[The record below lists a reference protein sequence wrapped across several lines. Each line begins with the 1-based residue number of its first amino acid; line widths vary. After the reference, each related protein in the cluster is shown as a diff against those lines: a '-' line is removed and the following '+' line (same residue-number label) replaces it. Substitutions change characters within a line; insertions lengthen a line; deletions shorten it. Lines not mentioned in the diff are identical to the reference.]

1 MKRLLLI
8 AAAGVITVVGATVG
22 GLIAPAVAGDGPL
35 PPEVQEVRAA
45 VARYHSFGQ
54 AERDGYSVEGEPCVA
69 SPAGTMGI
77 HAVNPPLL
85 ADPAIDAR
93 QPELLLYVPKS
104 NGKLELVGVE
114 YWTIALANTA
124 AGPRPWFGA
133 APPPLASSRRRRQCS
148 GRRSTVR
155 WKDIRQ
161 PCPGT
166 TTCMS
171 GSRRRTERGV
181 RDVQSRDLLLNA
193 TR

>member
-114 YWTIALANTA
+114 YWTIASANTA
-124 AGPRPWFGA
+124 AAGPIPWFGA
-133 APPPLASSRRRRQCS
+133 ARPPLGFFTPTPSVLGQTFDGPMEGHTPTMPWHYDLHVWVAEANPS
-148 GRRSTVR
+148 GVFAMFNPAIS
-155 WKDIRQ
+155 
-161 PCPGT
+161 C
-166 TTCMS
+166 
-171 GSRRRTERGV
+171 
-181 RDVQSRDLLLNA
+181 
-193 TR
+193 

>member
-124 AGPRPWFGA
+124 AGPRWFGA
-133 APPPLASSRRRRQCS
+133 APPPLGFFTPTPSVLGQTFDGPMEGHTPTMPWHYDLHVWVAEANPS
-148 GRRSTVR
+148 GVFAMFNPAIS
-155 WKDIRQ
+155 
-161 PCPGT
+161 C
-166 TTCMS
+166 
-171 GSRRRTERGV
+171 
-181 RDVQSRDLLLNA
+181 
-193 TR
+193 